1 MEAPD
6 TVTEAVELLT
16 REGYVDD
23 FRLCADGIVAAGHDA
38 PHPTSTAI
46 VDFTFRFEGDSD
58 PGDEAIVLGVRC
70 ATCGR
75 RGILVSAFGPAA
87 DPAAFAHLV
96 NLVPPPGAEPASG

>member
-58 PGDEAIVLGVRC
+58 PGDEAIVLGVQCTEWNRK
-70 ATCGR
+70 GV
-75 RGILVSAFGPAA
+75 IVSAYGPDA
-87 DPAAFAHLV
+87 DPAEAALLV
-96 NLVPPPGAEPASG
+96 ALTRGA

>member
-6 TVTEAVELLT
+6 TVTEAVEFLT

-23 FRLCADGIVAAGHDA
+23 LRLCADGIVAAGRDA

-58 PGDEAIVLGVRC
+58 PGDEAIVLGVQCTEWNRK
-70 ATCGR
+70 GV
-75 RGILVSAFGPAA
+75 IVSAYGPDA
-87 DPAAFAHLV
+87 DPAEAALLV
-96 NLVPPPGAEPASG
+96 ALTRGG